1 MWIGNFYQPEKTLP
15 VFYPINT
22 SILMST
28 RSIYPRELKTK
39 DITES
44 ESLDLDIFLEKDIN
58 NNLATKLYDKRDESN
73 FSMTNFH

>member
-1 MWIGNFYQPEKTLP
+1 
-15 VFYPINT
+15 
-22 SILMST
+22 MST

-44 ESLDLDIFLEKDIN
+44 ESSVKYLDLDIFLEKDIN

>member
-1 MWIGNFYQPEKTLP
+1 
-15 VFYPINT
+15 
-22 SILMST
+22 MST
-28 RSIYPRELKTK
+28 WSIDPRELKIK

-44 ESLDLDIFLEKDIN
+44 ESSVKYLDLDIFKEMDIN